1 MVHPGPAGVN
11 GARITAVTFDG
22 RTVELFNEPGQF
34 GLKRMIDAATRQR
47 KDSNVHELRWT
58 ANNVTVAVGLKI
70 TSSPDQNGNGTQQ
83 ARGFQGLRLP
93 DAIVGRAPAQ
103 VASAAG
109 SQ

>member
-1 MVHPGPAGVN
+1 MTHPGPTGAS

-22 RTVELFNEPGQF
+22 RTVELFNQPGEF
-34 GLKRMIDAATRQR
+34 GLQRLIQAASQKR
-47 KDSNVHELRWT
+47 KDSSTHELSWA
-58 ANNVTVAVGLKI
+58 ANNVTVMVFLKRV
-70 TSSPDQNGNGTQQ
+70 SSPDQNGNGTQQ

-103 VASAAG
+103 LASAAG